1 MIPVICRK
9 SIFLNSVLN
18 QTTFF
23 IAFANAI
30 YLASTEDIATVGY
43 FFNDQVIVLP
53 VISKINP
60 PTGQ

>member
-9 SIFLNSVLN
+9 SIFFNSVLN

-23 IAFANAI
+23 MVFANAI

-43 FFNDQVIVLP
+43 FFNDQVIVLS

-60 PTGQ
+60 PTEQ

>member
-1 MIPVICRK
+1 MVPVICRK
-9 SIFLNSVLN
+9 SIFFNNILN

-23 IAFANAI
+23 MAFANAI
-30 YLASTEDIATVGY
+30 YLASTEDIAIVSY

-60 PTGQ
+60 STEQ